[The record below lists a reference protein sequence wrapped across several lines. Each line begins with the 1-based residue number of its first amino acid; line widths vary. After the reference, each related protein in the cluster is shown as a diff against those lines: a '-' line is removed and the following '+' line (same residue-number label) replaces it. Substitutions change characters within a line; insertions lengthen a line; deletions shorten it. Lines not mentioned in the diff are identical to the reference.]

1 MVRVIEA
8 APRSP
13 PAFDWETWYASIG
26 GRRPTIP
33 EVQRILG
40 AIYDEQ
46 YPRFEGQLSEV
57 SSPIDAE
64 AIKAEARRLGADI
77 VGICLLEPTDL
88 YAGRSSPH
96 SHAIVLGKAM
106 QYAEFATVPSR
117 ESAIE
122 CVRVYHEL
130 GEICIALGAWIR
142 ARGWPCVIE
151 HPIGDS
157 DVLHVP
163 LALKAGFGELGRH
176 GSIIHPTFGPLF
188 RMGSVLTTAP
198 LAIDQPID
206 AGIGR
211 FCDSCRACRIYCPA
225 DAIPDERDP
234 ERGTDP
240 QGNARYVVD
249 TGRCFSHFAEHSY
262 CSACLPACVY
272 AHKQWARDA
281 SGAALPFPD
290 VRFAPSPA
298 PADAVPA
305 ERRHDYPRL
314 ARDGFVPEWRLRA
327 RRRVG
332 LAPPTE

>member
-1 MVRVIEA
+1 MIDA
-8 APRSP
+8 SHRSP
-13 PAFDWETWYASIG
+13 PAFDWERWYASIG
-26 GRRPTIP
+26 GRRPTLP
-33 EVQRILG
+33 EVERLLR
-40 AIYDEQ
+40 AIYDGQ
-46 YPRFEGQLSEV
+46 YPRFDGEVASERTAF
-57 SSPIDAE
+57 DAD

-88 YAGRSSPH
+88 YAGRSSPC

-106 QYAEFATVPSR
+106 RYTEFATVPSR

-142 ARGWPCVIE
+142 VRGWSCVIE

-157 DVLHVP
+157 DVQHIP

-176 GSIIHPTFGPLF
+176 GSVIHPTFGPLF
-188 RMGSVLTTAP
+188 RMGSVLTSAP
-198 LAIDQPID
+198 LTIDQPID

-225 DAIPDERDP
+225 DAIPDERSP
-234 ERGTDP
+234 SAGTDP
-240 QGNARYVVD
+240 QGNARYVLD
-249 TGRCFSHFAEHSY
+249 TARCFSYFAEHSY

-272 AHKQWARDA
+272 AHKEWARDA
-281 SGAALPFPD
+281 SGQMLPFPD
-290 VRFAPSPA
+290 VKFAPPPP
-298 PADAVPA
+298 PADDVPR

-314 ARDGFVPEWRLRA
+314 GREGFVPEWRVRA
-327 RRRVG
+327 RRRAG
-332 LAPPTE
+332 LVP